1 MNDSIREDDLAIT
14 NPGLDVNLVQTVQ
27 DVTNFS
33 SNPHIAMI
41 LQDMQRDQ
49 ARDIWCFE
57 GPIAIR
63 SLLHQFLGQT
73 LDYKS
78 CAWDF
83 LRHVDWIS

>member
-1 MNDSIREDDLAIT
+1 MNL
-14 NPGLDVNLVQTVQ
+14 GLDVNVVQTVQ

-33 SNPHIAMI
+33 INPHIAMI

-49 ARDIWCFE
+49 AREIWCFE
-57 GPIAIR
+57 GPIVIC

-78 CAWDF
+78 FAWE
-83 LRHVDWIS
+83 LLSHNSEHVDWISQLNYM